1 MVFFLTY
8 RQGGFDRFVFSH
20 VCIFHFYQILLLL
33 YILRTSFIINQKYFV
48 PTVLASVASTTD
60 ATKGK
65 TIAPKVYAETHLP

>member
-1 MVFFLTY
+1 MY
-8 RQGGFDRFVFSH
+8 
-20 VCIFHFYQILLLL
+20 LL
-33 YILRTSFIINQKYFV
+33 FIISQKYFV